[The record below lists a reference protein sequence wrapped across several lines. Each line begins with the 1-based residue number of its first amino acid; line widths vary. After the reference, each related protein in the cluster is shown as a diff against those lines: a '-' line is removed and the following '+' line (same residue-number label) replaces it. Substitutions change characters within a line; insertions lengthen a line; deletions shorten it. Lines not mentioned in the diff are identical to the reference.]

1 MARSEPM
8 NISRRD
14 AKLPKAENVPS
25 LMALVLRLLARDGNL
40 RGYVGAWG
48 LKISA
53 ADLFAPQLES
63 FTWTLTHWKE

>member
-25 LMALVLRLLARDGNL
+25 LMALVLCLLAREETYAD
-40 RGYVGAWG
+40 VWAHGA
-48 LKISA
+48 
-53 ADLFAPQLES
+53 
-63 FTWTLTHWKE
+63 